1 MFLKPPFYIRRHP
14 GVIAAVTTFK
24 YVNAK
29 LLHLVKIR
37 NFSLHPLRQ
46 AQGDAIRQVQ
56 GDAIRQVQG
65 DAIRQVQ
72 GDAARLPTLR
82 DGVPLDKLGVTLQL
96 TKTALIYRRQGE
108 PVEPV

>member
-56 GDAIRQVQG
+56 GDA
-65 DAIRQVQ
+65 
-72 GDAARLPTLR
+72 ARLPTLR